1 MPEVVFKNNQEEEN
15 LIPEEVVSQD
25 SNEVK
30 YEGPTYA
37 KDKPGFE
44 DIGHGILVAR
54 DFLERTDFNY
64 IKYQAEELPEEQW
77 DTHPAH
83 SRFQGVISTNLK
95 VQSIAAKVIDTM
107 MPEYWTNDHQTINR
121 MRVGDRTY
129 RFGWGAW
136 GSADYVV
143 LYYFG
148 EFEGGEVVFLE
159 KDGEEIN
166 FEFTPKEN
174 ELYLLPIRDHEFYI
188 SKPVTKGTKYSFVD
202 WLYRH
207 GEWVVG

>member
-1 MPEVVFKNNQEEEN
+1 MPEVVYNDAPEGSEESIED
-15 LIPEEVVSQD
+15 LAAKD
-25 SNEVK
+25 SNDLV
-30 YEGPTYA
+30 YEGPIYA

-44 DIGHGILVAR
+44 DIGHGILVCK

-83 SRFQGVISTNLK
+83 SRFKGLISTNLK
-95 VQSIAAKVIDTM
+95 VQAIAAQVIDTM

-121 MRVGDRTY
+121 MRTGDRSY

-136 GSADYVV
+136 GAADYIV
-143 LYYFG
+143 LMYFG
-148 EFEGGEVVFLE
+148 EWEGGEIVFLE

-166 FEFTPKEN
+166 FEFPVQEN
-174 ELYLLPIRDHEFYI
+174 ALYLLPIKDHEFYI

-207 GEWVVG
+207 GEWVIG